1 MSPLPGYVEST
12 APRHRVITMVAVS
25 RQRVSTPGS
34 FSPGSLNPR
43 SSTGGSDGSGISSR
57 ASERSGSAQIGTL
70 ELVHA
75 WTTLERLTSE
85 GLAGAFVSRPGKQA
99 EAAG

>member
-12 APRHRVITMVAVS
+12 APSHRVSTMVVVS

-34 FSPGSLNPR
+34 FSPGSF
-43 SSTGGSDGSGISSR
+43 SESTGGSDGLGISSR
-57 ASERSGSAQIGTL
+57 ASERSGSAQTGTF

-75 WTTLERLTSE
+75 RATFQSLTFE
-85 GLAGAFVSRPGKQA
+85 GPAGAFVSRSGRQA